1 MKDVETVQ
9 ATQEN
14 EESSKKMKR
23 DPGMLINRH
32 KKTSETEEGQTKDNR
47 RIRYIRD

>member
-23 DPGMLINRH
+23 DPGMVINRH
-32 KKTSETEEGQTKDNR
+32 RKKLRNVGGPDQGQ
-47 RIRYIRD
+47 